1 MALARIFP
9 ERIKTFNRGLK
20 SMMTRKTIIYLFAA
34 VCLVANQAQAQVIV
48 NQGAPVTTTNDGQQ
62 AVIINAQ
69 PQQQAVG
76 RVSAQPA
83 TVVQAAPVGGE
94 SRAEQ
99 LRKARESAE
108 IANEQ
113 RVVEKLEESRLQ
125 DEKARAD
132 RLFNNNQN
140 VEAQPVQVQ
149 PVQVQQVQP
158 APQPVVQPVQVQQVQ
173 QAPAPVAAPA
183 EASVKAEVVEAKIVE
198 EEIKK
203 DRMYLSG
210 GIGTSQYYGV
220 INVSSNAAAA
230 LAVGWQPGINERLN
244 YEGTFMYSN
253 YYINEYWKPPFMAFK
268 EMAQYNFGGAIKY
281 AFTTSAFRP
290 YAGGLVNYT
299 YRSYSNRGPC
309 LCGNAPATLSSSA
322 VDVGVLLGAD
332 YRLTR
337 DFAVGLEYKYIMNL
351 WAKSDDRYIK
361 PEYLMN
367 GTTPIENMNYYSVM
381 LFGKYMF

>member
-1 MALARIFP
+1 
-9 ERIKTFNRGLK
+9 
-20 SMMTRKTIIYLFAA
+20 MMTRKTIIYLFAA
-34 VCLVANQAQAQVIV
+34 TCLIASQAQAQVIV

-69 PQQQAVG
+69 PQQTG

-83 TVVQAAPVGGE
+83 TVVQAAPVAE

-108 IANEQ
+108 MANEQ

-140 VEAQPVQVQ
+140 AEAVQVQ

-173 QAPAPVAAPA
+173 QAPAPVVAP

-203 DRMYLSG
+203 DRMYVSG
-210 GIGTSQYYGV
+210 GIGTSQYYGA
-220 INVSSNAAAA
+220 INVSSNAAVA
-230 LAVGWQPGINERLN
+230 LAFGWQPGINERLN

-253 YYINEYWKPPFMAFK
+253 YYINEYWKPPFVAFK
-268 EMAQYNFGGAIKY
+268 EMSQYNFGGAIKY
-281 AFTTSAFRP
+281 AFTSSAFRP
-290 YAGGLVNYT
+290 YAGGLANYT
-299 YRSYSNRGPC
+299 YRTYTNRGPC
-309 LCGNAPATLSSSA
+309 LCANMPTNIASSA

-337 DFAVGLEYKYIMNL
+337 EFAVGLEYKYIMNL

-381 LFGKYMF
+381 LFGKYTF